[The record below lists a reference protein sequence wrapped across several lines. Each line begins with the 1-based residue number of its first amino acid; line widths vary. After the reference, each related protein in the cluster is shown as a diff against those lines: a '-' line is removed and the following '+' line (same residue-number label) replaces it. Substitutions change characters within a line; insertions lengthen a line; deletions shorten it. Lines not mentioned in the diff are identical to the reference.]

1 MARAVVLFVAA
12 MAAAVLAGACGA
24 APQRVEVGEIKTQS
38 RSVEVEG
45 ADSAKV
51 NLRLAIGELDV
62 GGGAAENRLMEAD
75 FAHNVAAWEPSVD
88 YEVVGDSGELE
99 VRQQGLTEGIPTP
112 AVRNEWDV
120 RLSDAVPVDLT
131 VQMGGGVGNLDLDG
145 LDLTGLNLDVG
156 AGSTR
161 VDLSGD
167 WGRDL
172 SAVVRGGAGE
182 VTMLLPGRMGVRINA
197 GTRLGRVNAEG
208 LRKDGEAYVNGAYG
222 DSDNTLEV
230 DITGGV
236 GQINL
241 QLVQQEGPEAGAA
254 QQERTTAQRG
264 GGETTMQG
272 GEKTTMMMGEGTEA
286 VGDGGTTMTR
296 EETPAAG
303 GGTTTEDAAVG
314 PADIVEDPR
323 RYYGRTTTVDGAVG
337 QVIEPRAFVMV
348 EGQKARD
355 GAPSAAELAEG
366 GVLVVRTGG
375 PAPDITELDNVRAT
389 GTLQEFDI
397 TAFEQQQGVELDDA
411 LYGGYQDEPVLVA
424 AEVQPVQNEGA
435 TP

>member
-1 MARAVVLFVAA
+1 MIRSVVLFGAIVVAT
-12 MAAAVLAGACGA
+12 VLAGACGA
-24 APQRVEVGEIKTQS
+24 SPQRVEVGELRAES
-38 RSVEVEG
+38 RSAEVEG

-51 NLRLAIGELDV
+51 NLRLALGELDV
-62 GGGAAENRLMEAD
+62 GGGASGSRLMEAD
-75 FAHNVAAWEPSVD
+75 FAYNVAAWEPSVD

-99 VRQQGLTEGIPTP
+99 VRQQGLTEGIPTQD
-112 AVRNEWDV
+112 VRNEWDV
-120 RLSDAVPVDLT
+120 RLSGDVPLGLT

-167 WGRDL
+167 WERDL
-172 SAVVRGGAGE
+172 NATVRGGAGE
-182 VTMLLPGRMGVRINA
+182 VTMLLPSRMGVRVEG
-197 GTRLGRVNAEG
+197 GTRLGRVAAEG
-208 LRKDGEAYVNGAYG
+208 FQRDGEAYVNDAYG
-222 DSDNTLEV
+222 DSANTLEV

-236 GQINL
+236 GQISL
-241 QLVQQEGPEAGAA
+241 QLVQQEDPQPDTP

-272 GEKTTMMMGEGTEA
+272 GETTMMGEGTEA
-286 VGDGGTTMTR
+286 AGDGGTTMTR
-296 EETPAAG
+296 EETTAAG
-303 GGTTTEDAAVG
+303 GGTTTEGAAVG
-314 PADIVEDPR
+314 PAEIVEDPQ

-348 EGQKARD
+348 EEQTAQD
-355 GAPSAAELAEG
+355 GAPSGAELAEG

-375 PAPDITELDNVRAT
+375 PAPDVAELDNVRAT
-389 GTLQEFDI
+389 GTLQEFDV

-424 AEVQPVQNEGA
+424 AEVRPAQNEG
-435 TP
+435 TSP

>member
-1 MARAVVLFVAA
+1 
-12 MAAAVLAGACGA
+12 
-24 APQRVEVGEIKTQS
+24 
-38 RSVEVEG
+38 
-45 ADSAKV
+45 
-51 NLRLAIGELDV
+51 
-62 GGGAAENRLMEAD
+62 
-75 FAHNVAAWEPSVD
+75 
-88 YEVVGDSGELE
+88 
-99 VRQQGLTEGIPTP
+99 
-112 AVRNEWDV
+112 
-120 RLSDAVPVDLT
+120 
-131 VQMGGGVGNLDLDG
+131 VGNLDLDG

-167 WGRDL
+167 WRRDL

-182 VTMLLPGRMGVRINA
+182 VTMLLPGQMGVRVNA

-272 GEKTTMMMGEGTEA
+272 GEKTMMMGEGTEA

-296 EETPAAG
+296 EETTAAG

-314 PADIVEDPR
+314 PADIVEDPQ
-323 RYYGRTTTVDGAVG
+323 RYYGRTTTIDGAVG

-348 EGQKARD
+348 EGQKAQD

-375 PAPDITELDNVRAT
+375 PAPDIAELDNVRAT

-424 AEVQPVQNEGA
+424 AEVRPAQDEGA
-435 TP
+435 SP